1 MPEAIITFETIY
13 EILRIE
19 KSRNE
24 LQKLDNDFFKRVIHY
39 IEEKT
44 LILDS
49 LKEKQAEIEAKK
61 TEKQIYSFKKM
72 LQELYEKRERKILE
86 LALFCS
92 RTHKKP
98 PETKNMLKEEY
109 ELFETTLNTL
119 NNSKKQI
126 LHILNNKKTETFKNT
141 ILVRL
146 LHSIPK
152 FVSPDEYTYGPFESE
167 DIANLPAD
175 IANLLIQKNRAEQIK
190 NEI

>member
-1 MPEAIITFETIY
+1 MPEVIITFETVY

-24 LQKLDNDFFKRVIHY
+24 LQKLDDDFFQKVSRY

-44 LILDS
+44 LILNS
-49 LKEKQAEIEAKK
+49 LKEKEADIEAKK
-61 TEKQIYSFKKM
+61 TERQLESFKKM

-92 RTHKKP
+92 RTSKKS
-98 PETKNMLKEEY
+98 PEINNMLKEEK
-109 ELFETTLNTL
+109 ELFENTLNTL

-126 LHILNNKKTETFKNT
+126 LPRLNGKKTETFKNT
-141 ILVRL
+141 ILVKF
-146 LHSIPK
+146 LHSVPK
-152 FVSPDEYTYGPFESE
+152 FVTPEEHIFGPFESE
-167 DIANLPAD
+167 DIANLPTD
-175 IANLLIQKNRAEQIK
+175 IAKLLIQKNRAEEIK

>member
-1 MPEAIITFETIY
+1 
-13 EILRIE
+13 
-19 KSRNE
+19 
-24 LQKLDNDFFKRVIHY
+24 
-39 IEEKT
+39 
-44 LILDS
+44 
-49 LKEKQAEIEAKK
+49 
-61 TEKQIYSFKKM
+61 M